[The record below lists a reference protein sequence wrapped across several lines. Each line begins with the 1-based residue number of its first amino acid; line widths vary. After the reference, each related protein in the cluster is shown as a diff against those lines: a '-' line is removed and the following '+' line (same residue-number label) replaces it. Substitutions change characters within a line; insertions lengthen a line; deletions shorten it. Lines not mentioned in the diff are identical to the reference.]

1 MIDFTEKFSTLAT
14 EATGILKKLSVKAQ
28 VKVYYGINSNGGYRI
43 CFLSLG
49 ESPKIDSTKLI
60 KVTQVVE
67 NKDTHW
73 LNFDLID
80 LQAKSAFYALCGSL
94 IEAIEDENIKTEE
107 GALLALKNRFHI
119 WKKLLKKDA
128 SAMSEEISKGLFGEL
143 YFLLQNLAPRIGI
156 NSAIEAWSGPDGLSK
171 DFAVNDTWYEIKT
184 VNASSTVAKIAS
196 MQQLSST
203 VDGHLVII
211 KVDTLGDKFEA
222 ENASIKTLVNK
233 ILAQITSDE
242 ASEDFLE
249 KLIKY
254 GYSVGAVENKKYQVV
269 SLHTYTVDET
279 FPRLTDADIKYTEI
293 GKVSYEL
300 IINTLDKYKET

>member
-28 VKVYYGINSNGGYRI
+28 VKVYYGVNSNGGYRI
-43 CFLSLG
+43 CFLSLS
-49 ESPKIDSTKLI
+49 ETPRIDSTKLI
-60 KVTQVVE
+60 KVTQVIE

-80 LQAKSAFYALCGSL
+80 LQAKAAFYALCGSL

-119 WKKLLKKDA
+119 WRKLLKKDV
-128 SAMSEEISKGLFGEL
+128 SSMSEEISKGLFGEL
-143 YFLLQNLAPRIGI
+143 YFLLHNLVPRIGI

-171 DFAVNDTWYEIKT
+171 DFAFNDTWYEIKT
-184 VNASSTVAKIAS
+184 VNASSAVVKIAS

-211 KVDTLGDKFEA
+211 KVDTLGEKFDA
-222 ENASIKTLVNK
+222 ENASINTLVNK
-233 ILAQITSDE
+233 IMAQISSDE
-242 ASEDFLE
+242 AREDFLE

-269 SLHTYTVDET
+269 SLHAYTVDET
-279 FPRLTDADIKYTEI
+279 FPRFIDADIKYPEI

-300 IINTLDKYKET
+300 IINTLDKYKEI